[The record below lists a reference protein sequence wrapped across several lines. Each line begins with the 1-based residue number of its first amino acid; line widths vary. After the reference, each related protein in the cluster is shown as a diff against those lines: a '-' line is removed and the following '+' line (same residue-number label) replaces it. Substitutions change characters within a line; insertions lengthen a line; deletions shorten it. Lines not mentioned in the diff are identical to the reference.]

1 MNVVGW
7 LKSGFSTRR
16 KALWSY
22 RRGMARAKRCDYEGT
37 LANYTA
43 AIELVGVPADAKT
56 MALYNRVL
64 AYVAAGDDAKGVDDL
79 NAVLAMDGTMVIVN
93 IMTMAKQKLAKMES
107 RTRRSKV

>member
-1 MNVVGW
+1 MHIVAW

-22 RRGMARAKRCDYEGT
+22 RRGMARAKRCDYEGA
-37 LANYTA
+37 LANCTA
-43 AIELVGVPADAKT
+43 AIDLASVPADVKA
-56 MALYNRVL
+56 MALYNRAL

-79 NAVLAMDGTMVIVN
+79 DAVLAMDGTMVILN
-93 IMTMAKQKLAKMES
+93 IMTMAKQKLTKMES